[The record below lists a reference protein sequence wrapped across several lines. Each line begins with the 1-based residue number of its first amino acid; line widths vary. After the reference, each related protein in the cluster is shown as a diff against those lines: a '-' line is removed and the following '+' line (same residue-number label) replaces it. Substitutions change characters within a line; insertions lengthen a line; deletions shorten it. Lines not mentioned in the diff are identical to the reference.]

1 LVSERR
7 YDEKQIA
14 QILHQAT
21 QMQAAS
27 SSGDGTTGLTLA
39 EIKRLAEEV
48 GIESGLVAKAASEVD
63 IESVPSGSPDRP
75 NSILLDRLVDG
86 HISEEIWEE
95 NVVRLRHY
103 AGRPGEVKQTSAT
116 REWLGKS
123 GAGNMTF
130 MATQTGKRTRLRLM
144 ANISPSESWFVALP
158 MVSFMIGAM
167 SGALSFKA
175 FGAPVGFAV
184 FGTIMA
190 GGIGTTI
197 FGMRQ
202 WAAKKRAEVKVLFET
217 ITAHIESAPA
227 QQMTQTELPAET
239 ETRLNLGG

>member
-27 SSGDGTTGLTLA
+27 SSGAGTTGLTLA

-48 GIESGLVAKAASEVD
+48 GIDSGLIAKAASEVD

-86 HISEEIWEE
+86 HISEESWEE
-95 NVVRLRHY
+95 NVVRVRHY
-103 AGRPGEVKQTSAT
+103 AGRPGEVKQTSAS

-123 GAGNMTF
+123 DVLNMTF
-130 MATQTGKRTRLRLM
+130 MATQTGKGTRLRLM
-144 ANISPSESWFVALP
+144 ANIFPSETGFAALP
-158 MVSFMIGAM
+158 FAGFFVGTIC
-167 SGALSFKA
+167 GALSFKA
-175 FGAPVGFAV
+175 FGAPVALAV
-184 FGTIMA
+184 FGTIMS
-190 GGIGTTI
+190 GGLVTAF

-202 WAAKKRAEVKVLFET
+202 WAAKRREEVKILFET
-217 ITAHIESAPA
+217 ITANFESAPA
-227 QQMTQTELPAET
+227 QQTTPAELPAET
-239 ETRLNLGG
+239 GTRLNLGG